1 MVIRVTADDLS
12 SSGERLE
19 AALHNALKSVLGGA
33 GPGANPRME
42 FYNKFQRE
50 MEEHDR
56 DFEKKYDEDLNTT
69 LIFVSVPSRA
79 GGGAQKTAWDLMLT
93 MRFHVVWSLLG
104 RDIGV
109 YYRRPIGTQ
118 AGLRGNEQ

>member
-1 MVIRVTADDLS
+1 MVCDRVIFS
-12 SSGERLE
+12 SDCERLE
-19 AALHNALKSVLGGA
+19 DALRSALKSVLGGT

-69 LIFVSVPSRA
+69 LIFVSIHSYDGGVASRI
-79 GGGAQKTAWDLMLT
+79 
-93 MRFHVVWSLLG
+93 S
-104 RDIGV
+104 
-109 YYRRPIGTQ
+109 
-118 AGLRGNEQ
+118 

>member
-1 MVIRVTADDLS
+1 MQPQLDAF
-12 SSGERLE
+12 
-19 AALHNALKSVLGGA
+19 KSVLGST

-69 LIFVSVPSRA
+69 LIFVSVDSH
-79 GGGAQKTAWDLMLT
+79 GGVESYGPVLT
-93 MRFHVVWSLLG
+93 SGFRVVWSILG
-104 RDIGV
+104 RDVGV
-109 YYRRPIGTQ
+109 HH
-118 AGLRGNEQ
+118 